1 MSLDEKIEGLVKQFN
16 ENNEEIDKLQTAL
29 KERENLKLEITGA
42 LKAFNSLKEE
52 EPKKEE
58 PKKTKAASKK

>member
-52 EPKKEE
+52 ESKEEE
-58 PKKTKAASKK
+58 PKKTKKASKK